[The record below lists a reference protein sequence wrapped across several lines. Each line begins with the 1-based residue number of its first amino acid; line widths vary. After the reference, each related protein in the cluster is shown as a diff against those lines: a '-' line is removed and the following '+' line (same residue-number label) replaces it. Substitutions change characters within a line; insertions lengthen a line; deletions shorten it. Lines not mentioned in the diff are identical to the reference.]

1 MTTKYRVTMTPHNR
15 KRIATKKYWESKAE
29 AQAYADDTNKNYQWF
44 VNARVVKDSERVRK
58 MIP

>member
-1 MTTKYRVTMTPHNR
+1 MTPHNR

-44 VNARVVKDSERVRK
+44 ANARVVKDSERVRR